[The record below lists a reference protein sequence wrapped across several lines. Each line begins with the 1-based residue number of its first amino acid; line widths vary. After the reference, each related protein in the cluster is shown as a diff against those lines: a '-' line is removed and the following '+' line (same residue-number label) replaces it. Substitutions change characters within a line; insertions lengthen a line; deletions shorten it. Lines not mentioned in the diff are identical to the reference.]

1 MIRATYLWV
10 YYEKQDS
17 KCPFQV
23 MSCWL
28 PQSSNF
34 NLPKQE
40 LASRPSYLK
49 AAEETMFHQH
59 PKWLTLDTIPKS
71 LWYQQRPSA
80 SSNTEHFDQSLNL
93 DFCDIFIKDKTD
105 PVS

>member
-1 MIRATYLWV
+1 
-10 YYEKQDS
+10 
-17 KCPFQV
+17 
-23 MSCWL
+23 
-28 PQSSNF
+28 
-34 NLPKQE
+34 
-40 LASRPSYLK
+40 
-49 AAEETMFHQH
+49 MFHQH